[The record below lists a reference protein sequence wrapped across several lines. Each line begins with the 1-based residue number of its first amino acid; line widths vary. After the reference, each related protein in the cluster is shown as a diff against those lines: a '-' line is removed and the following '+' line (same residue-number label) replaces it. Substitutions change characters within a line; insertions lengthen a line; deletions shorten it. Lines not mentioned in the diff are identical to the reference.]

1 MGHCTKGQVGNV
13 SPRMAKRIAAPRRL
27 VRRLDIAIAE
37 DFKQLL
43 FKQVAGRRVRIKR
56 QART

>member
-1 MGHCTKGQVGNV
+1 
-13 SPRMAKRIAAPRRL
+13 MAKQIAAPRRL

-43 FKQVAGRRVRIKR
+43 FK
-56 QART
+56 